1 MLVRPPC
8 LVRSQVDLGLWTA
21 SEHCSKFEIMPGPLP
36 ELIQLDELQQAYI
49 VMSTQD
55 EGDASCFDERRR
67 ELLALPDIAAVL
79 PEFVHRY
86 RTPAQYWQFI
96 KRKFPSYAE
105 RRDFIWSGFQT
116 ALDFAE
122 RKRGT
127 PAGGTV
133 KEGLANLDA
142 THIQELW
149 AKALARRSDD
159 PEGAI
164 TAARTLL
171 ESVCN

>member
-1 MLVRPPC
+1 
-8 LVRSQVDLGLWTA
+8 
-21 SEHCSKFEIMPGPLP
+21 MPGPLP